1 MKKKKITR
9 QFNDCT
15 LSLWRLYVL
24 KKNLEQ
30 SGRGGYLVEPRQD
43 FLIDWK
49 IGTGLYLGILS
60 TGRGLICDSL
70 RGESWIYSDRAGSGL
85 E

>member
-1 MKKKKITR
+1 M
-9 QFNDCT
+9 
-15 LSLWRLYVL
+15 
-24 KKNLEQ
+24 
-30 SGRGGYLVEPRQD
+30 
-43 FLIDWK
+43 DWK